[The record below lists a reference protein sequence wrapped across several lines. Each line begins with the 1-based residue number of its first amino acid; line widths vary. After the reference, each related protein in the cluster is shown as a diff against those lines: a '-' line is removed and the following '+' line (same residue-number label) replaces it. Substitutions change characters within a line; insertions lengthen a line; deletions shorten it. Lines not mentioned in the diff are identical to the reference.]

1 MKIKITIDAP
11 KGGLKRFALFVA
23 LPIAVV
29 IAAAMVARGYDTS
42 WIAANQPL
50 TAAQLK
56 ANLDE
61 VQARLAA
68 LEGAGDC
75 PAGYTRDTSANTITL
90 CKNGS
95 DEVVK
100 VGTGRAAFWIDR
112 YEASLWDGPTGGT
125 QYDGVAANSMGFL
138 QNGQWT
144 KPMYALSV
152 KGVMPSASLTWFQA
166 VEACR
171 LSGKRLANGEEWLA
185 AARGTVDA
193 AGSCNIN
200 TAGVRATG
208 TGSCVSGSGAE
219 DLIGNIWEWTNEWYA
234 APGTGT
240 TFAAAVAWPT
250 NYNMDDAVNVQSWT
264 YTYGG
269 DATGKAGLPAAA
281 MRGGAYNGLA
291 PAGVFILNVGVAPSW
306 WDPATGFR
314 CVIK

>member
-1 MKIKITIDAP
+1 MQIKITIDAP
-11 KGGLKRFALFVA
+11 RGGLRRFALFIA

-29 IAAAMVARGYDTS
+29 TAAAMAARAYDTS
-42 WIAANQPL
+42 WIAAKQAL
-50 TAAQLK
+50 SAAQLK

-61 VQARLAA
+61 VQQRLAV

-75 PAGYTRDTSANTITL
+75 PAGYARDMSTTTITL

-112 YEASLWDGPTGGT
+112 YEDSLLDGPNGT
-125 QYDGVAANSMGFL
+125 QYSGVSANSVGFL

-152 KGVMPSASLTWFQA
+152 GGVMPSVSLTWFQA
-166 VEACR
+166 GEACR
-171 LSGKRLANGEEWLA
+171 LSGKRLPNGEEWLA
-185 AARGTVDA
+185 AARGTTDA
-193 AGSCNIN
+193 AGSCNTN

-219 DLIGNIWEWTNEWYA
+219 DMIGNIWEWTSEWYA
-234 APGTGT
+234 GPGTGAG
-240 TFAAAVAWPT
+240 FASAVVWPT
-250 NYNMDDAVNVQSWT
+250 NYNMDVTVNVQSWT
-264 YTYGG
+264 YSAGTT
-269 DATGKAGLPAAA
+269 AMAGLPAAA
-281 MRGGAYNGLA
+281 MRGGTYTGSTA
-291 PAGVFILNVGVAPSW
+291 AGVFTINLGVAPTWS
-306 WDPATGFR
+306 DLSLGFR